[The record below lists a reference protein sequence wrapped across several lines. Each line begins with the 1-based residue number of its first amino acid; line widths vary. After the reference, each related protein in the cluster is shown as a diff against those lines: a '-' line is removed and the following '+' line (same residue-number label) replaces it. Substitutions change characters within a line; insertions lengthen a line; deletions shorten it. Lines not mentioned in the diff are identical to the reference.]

1 LQQNYSKIQAT
12 GTELIA
18 ISSDNINATK
28 QTFQNKGLKY
38 PVLSDKD
45 RDAIS
50 AYNVVDPNNTRI
62 ARPST
67 FIINK
72 DGTVVWKSLGSTG
85 TRIPTEKILTE
96 LGKL

>member
-1 LQQNYSKIQAT
+1 MQQNYSKIQAT

-28 QTFQNKGLKY
+28 QAVNSEKLKF

-50 AYNVVDPNNTRI
+50 AYNVVDPSNTRI

-85 TRIPTEKILTE
+85 ARIPTEKILTE

>member
-1 LQQNYSKIQAT
+1 MQQNYSKIQAT

-18 ISSDNINATK
+18 ISSDNINPTQ
-28 QTFQNKGLKY
+28 QTVQNKGLKY

-50 AYNVVDPNNTRI
+50 AYNVVDPSNTRI